1 MNKPSAFVVYTAISG
16 CLNIQY
22 VGDASASPA
31 TNRVLTKSVVVEEK
45 TGKKESA
52 GDFDDFLEELERN
65 PQIAAD
71 INKGR
76 EWLATLEEESTLR
89 QLRLRAGLS
98 QKDLASRIGLKQPN
112 ISEMEAGRRTP
123 SAEIMLKLSKVLRV
137 SGDELLAIFGKPD
150 DSNV

>member
-1 MNKPSAFVVYTAISG
+1 M
-16 CLNIQY
+16 
-22 VGDASASPA
+22 GDASASPA

>member
-1 MNKPSAFVVYTAISG
+1 
-16 CLNIQY
+16 
-22 VGDASASPA
+22 
-31 TNRVLTKSVVVEEK
+31 VLTKSVVVEEK